1 MDYREKAVRCVRETV
16 LPIQMAQFQACG
28 CDLDAQYRKYGD
40 TESFFAKVLQ
50 PRHRYEVGYPKCVCP
65 EVLDGTVT
73 DAAHCECSR
82 QSVLYILEQLLPGL
96 FVVQRGLTQAHE
108 QAVLVGIGDLLCAKG
123 QIEQIPVRRAGQGPA
138 EDRQIFFLVLLR
150 HQAEWLT
157 ERGQNFTAGGDIAA
171 VDGGQIGAV
180 RLHTAPQLADLFV
193 GHGKRLLVLK
203 VLIVYHRCRDFS
215 SRNLFP
221 PGTSNN
227 TERGEH
233 DDLLSERRI
242 SVV

>member
-1 MDYREKAVRCVRETV
+1 MEGLLLRDIAQQLLAGLHGADGADKVGEDLAAVFKPGAILGLEGDVVALVRQQDEVVFLKADRADDR
-16 LPIQMAQFQACG
+16 
-28 CDLDAQYRKYGD
+28 
-40 TESFFAKVLQ
+40 
-50 PRHRYEVGYPKCVCP
+50 
-65 EVLDGTVT
+65 
-73 DAAHCECSR
+73 
-82 QSVLYILEQLLPGL
+82 LEQLLPGL

-108 QAVLVGIGDLLCAKG
+108 QAVLVGIGDLLCAEG

-150 HQAEWLT
+150 HQAERLT

>member
-1 MDYREKAVRCVRETV
+1 MEGLLLRDIAQQLLAGLHGADGADKVGEDLGAVFKPGAILGLEGDVVALVRQQDEVVFLKADRADDR
-16 LPIQMAQFQACG
+16 
-28 CDLDAQYRKYGD
+28 
-40 TESFFAKVLQ
+40 
-50 PRHRYEVGYPKCVCP
+50 
-65 EVLDGTVT
+65 
-73 DAAHCECSR
+73 
-82 QSVLYILEQLLPGL
+82 LEQLLPGL

-138 EDRQIFFLVLLR
+138 EDRQILFLVLLR
-150 HQAEWLT
+150 HQAERLT

>member
-1 MDYREKAVRCVRETV
+1 MEGLLLRDIAQQLLAGLHGADGADKVGEDLAAVFKSGAVPGLEGDVVALVRQQDEVVFLKADRADDR
-16 LPIQMAQFQACG
+16 
-28 CDLDAQYRKYGD
+28 
-40 TESFFAKVLQ
+40 
-50 PRHRYEVGYPKCVCP
+50 
-65 EVLDGTVT
+65 
-73 DAAHCECSR
+73 
-82 QSVLYILEQLLPGL
+82 LEQLLPGL

-138 EDRQIFFLVLLR
+138 EDRQILFLVLLR